1 MSYCINSHCQN
12 PQNLDRATVCKNCES
27 NLLLKGRYRVFHTLG
42 QSLTCRTFLAVDE
55 DQPSAPRCVIQQFC
69 QTTAVTDG
77 STQLNRTF
85 RGSVSVLDE
94 LGKHPQIPKL
104 LASFE
109 VEGCQYLVQ
118 EYIEGRNLADRL
130 SEKGVLKEIQIW
142 YLLSELLPVLQLVH
156 DNQLIHQDIKP
167 SNIIHRKT
175 APTSAALAQ
184 KEHLHPW
191 DDRSGLVL
199 VDFGAAIPA
208 NSGPHKTETVTG
220 SAEYAA
226 PEQIKGKAIKSSDIY
241 SLGVTCIHLLTGM
254 SPFDLFDIQAESWA
268 WRHYLKVPVSAR
280 LGRILDQMVE
290 REPSK
295 RYRSIEAILKDM
307 KYGPTPIEAIVSKP
321 QWTLALWG
329 GAAVALLSA
338 VLGSGLPSPAPQAF
352 SSGEPVSSIPEI
364 RFDPPPMQ
372 NFSAEASQS
381 GPAVRTLA
389 DQDNNPV
396 WAVAVTPNG
405 RVIVSGN
412 NDGTIHLLHK
422 RHGKILKVLGGHL
435 GPVWSVAVSRD
446 GRTIASG
453 GADGTIKL
461 WNLYSGKLIR
471 TLDGHQDGVFSVVF
485 SPDGQSLASVGKD
498 KTLKLWQVEGGVELE
513 TFKGLSDEVQSVAFS
528 PDKETLATGNS
539 DGTVKLWNC
548 QTGQLKQTLI
558 GHSEAVWT
566 LAISPDG
573 QTLASGSWDKTV
585 KLWDIS
591 NNIKTNTEFPESK
604 GSLLGTFPDSANEIE
619 SPNVIGQINPNN
631 ESGQPNGSLL
641 RTLTGHSDKVKSLA
655 FSPDGA
661 RLASADL
668 SGTIKLWQTNTGE
681 IEGTL
686 KGHSTWVELAFN
698 PQDKTLIS
706 GSFDDTVKVWRL
718 SP

>member
-1 MSYCINSHCQN
+1 MSYCTNPNCQI
-12 PQNLDRATVCKNCES
+12 PENLDRATVCKSCES

-55 DQPSAPRCVIQQFC
+55 DQPSQPRCVIQQFC
-69 QTTAVTDG
+69 APAAVADG
-77 STQLNRTF
+77 GTQQNRTF
-85 RGSVSVLDE
+85 RGSASVLDE

-130 SEKGVLKEIQIW
+130 SEKGVVKEIQIW
-142 YLLSELLPVLQLVH
+142 YLLSELLPVLQFVH
-156 DNQLIHQDIKP
+156 ENQLIHRDIKP

-175 APTSAALAQ
+175 PQASPALAG
-184 KEHLHPW
+184 KDDLHGVSQESA
-191 DDRSGLVL
+191 SGLVL

-208 NSGPHKTETVTG
+208 NSGPLKTETVTG

-226 PEQIKGKAIKSSDIY
+226 PEQIKGQAIKSSDIY

-254 SPFDLFDIQAESWA
+254 SPFDLFDIKTESWT
-268 WRHYLKVPVSAR
+268 WRDYLKVPVSAR
-280 LGRILDQMVE
+280 LGRILDKMVQ

-295 RYRSIEAILKDM
+295 RYRSTEAILTDM
-307 KYGPTPIEAIVSKP
+307 KYGPAPVDVILSKP
-321 QWTLALWG
+321 KWTLAMW
-329 GAAVALLSA
+329 AASTVALLS
-338 VLGSGLPSPAPQAF
+338 VVVGVRLPSPAPQAF
-352 SSGEPVSSIPEI
+352 TSSDPVSTIPEI
-364 RFDPPPMQ
+364 RFNPPPMQ
-372 NFSAEASQS
+372 DFRGEESQS

-389 DQDNNPV
+389 DQDKNPV
-396 WAVAVTPNG
+396 WAVAVAPSG

-422 RHGKILKVLGGHL
+422 RHGKLLKVLAGHL
-435 GPVWSVAVSRD
+435 GPVWSVAVSPD

-453 GADGTIKL
+453 GVDGTIKL
-461 WNLYSGKLIR
+461 WNFYSGRLIR
-471 TLDGHQDGVFSVVF
+471 TLDGHKNGVFSVVF
-485 SPDGQSLASVGKD
+485 SPDSQTVASVGKD
-498 KTLKLWQVEGGVELE
+498 KTLKLWQVQGGAELE
-513 TFKGLSDEVQSVAFS
+513 TLKRVFDEVQSVAFS
-528 PDKETLATGNS
+528 PDRETLAIGSSDGKINLWNWQTGELKETL
-539 DGTVKLWNC
+539 W
-548 QTGQLKQTLI
+548 
-558 GHSEAVWT
+558 GHSAAVWS

-591 NNIKTNTEFPESK
+591 
-604 GSLLGTFPDSANEIE
+604 
-619 SPNVIGQINPNN
+619 PNN
-631 ESGQPNGSLL
+631 QSRQPNGSLL
-641 RTLTGHSDKVKSLA
+641 RTLIGHSDKVKSLA
-655 FSPDGA
+655 FSPDGDK
-661 RLASADL
+661 LASADL
-668 SGTIKLWQTNTGE
+668 SGTIKLWRMSPGDRWQMSPADTV
-681 IEGTL
+681 GTL

-706 GSFDDTVKVWRL
+706 GSFDDTIKVWRL

>member
-1 MSYCINSHCQN
+1 MSYCTNPNSQN
-12 PQNLDRATVCKNCES
+12 PQNLDRATVCKSCES

-55 DQPSAPRCVIQQFC
+55 DQPSHPRCVIQQFC
-69 QTTAVTDG
+69 GSAAAADG
-77 STQLNRTF
+77 GTHQNRAF
-85 RGSVSVLDE
+85 GGSASVLDE

-130 SEKGVLKEIQIW
+130 SEKGVVKEIQIW
-142 YLLSELLPVLQLVH
+142 YLLSELLPVLQFVH
-156 DNQLIHQDIKP
+156 ENQLIHGDIKP

-175 APTSAALAQ
+175 PQASPALAG
-184 KEHLHPW
+184 KEDLHPL
-191 DDRSGLVL
+191 SQESAGLVL

-208 NSGPHKTETVTG
+208 NSGPLKTKTVTG

-226 PEQIKGKAIKSSDIY
+226 PEQIKGQAIKSSDIY

-254 SPFDLFDIQAESWA
+254 SPFDLFDIKAESWA
-268 WRHYLKVPVSAR
+268 WRHYLKVPVSGR
-280 LGRILDQMVE
+280 LGRILDKMVQ

-295 RYRSIEAILKDM
+295 RYRSTEAILTDM
-307 KYGPTPIEAIVSKP
+307 KYGPAPVDVILSKP
-321 QWTLALWG
+321 KWTLAMWG
-329 GAAVALLSA
+329 GATVALLSV
-338 VLGSGLPSPAPQAF
+338 VLGSRLPSPEPQAF
-352 SSGEPVSSIPEI
+352 TSSEPVSTIPEI
-364 RFDPPPMQ
+364 RFNPPPMQ
-372 NFSAEASQS
+372 DFSSGGESQS

-389 DQDNNPV
+389 DQHKNPV
-396 WAVAVTPNG
+396 WAVAVAPQG

-422 RHGKILKVLGGHL
+422 RHGKLLKVLTGHL
-435 GPVWSVAVSRD
+435 GPVWSVAVSPD

-453 GADGTIKL
+453 SADGTIKL
-461 WNLYSGKLIR
+461 WNFYSGKLIR
-471 TLDGHQDGVFSVVF
+471 TLDGHTDGVFSVVF
-485 SPDGQSLASVGKD
+485 SPDSQTVASVGKD
-498 KTLKLWQVEGGVELE
+498 KTLKLWEVQGGAELE
-513 TFKGLSDEVQSVAFS
+513 TLKRVFDEVQSVAFS
-528 PDKETLATGNS
+528 PDRETLAIGSSDGKINLWNWQTGELKETL
-539 DGTVKLWNC
+539 W
-548 QTGQLKQTLI
+548 
-558 GHSEAVWT
+558 GHSEGVWS

-591 NNIKTNTEFPESK
+591 TNNQFRQ
-604 GSLLGTFPDSANEIE
+604 A
-619 SPNVIGQINPNN
+619 
-631 ESGQPNGSLL
+631 NGSLL
-641 RTLTGHSDKVKSLA
+641 RTLIGHSDKVKSLA
-655 FSPDGA
+655 FSPDGDK
-661 RLASADL
+661 LASADL
-668 SGTIKLWQTNTGE
+668 SGTIKLWRMSSGD
-681 IEGTL
+681 IAGTL

-706 GSFDDTVKVWRL
+706 GSFDDTIKVWRL

>member
-1 MSYCINSHCQN
+1 MSYCINPYCQN
-12 PQNLDRATVCKNCES
+12 PQNLDRATACKSCES

-42 QSLTCRTFLAVDE
+42 QSLACRTFLAVDE

-69 QTTAVTDG
+69 ASWAADG
-77 STQLNRTF
+77 QNQQNRTF
-85 RGSVSVLDE
+85 RGSASILDE

-109 VEGCQYLVQ
+109 LEGCQYLVQ
-118 EYIEGRNLADRL
+118 EYIPGRNLADRL
-130 SEKGVLKEIQIW
+130 SEKGVLKEIHIW
-142 YLLSELLPVLQLVH
+142 YLLSELLPVLEFVH

-175 APTSAALAQ
+175 PQTSAALAQ
-184 KEHLHPW
+184 KEHLHSW
-191 DDRSGLVL
+191 DEQSGLVL

-226 PEQIKGKAIKSSDIY
+226 PEQIKGQAIKSSDIY

-254 SPFDLFDIQAESWA
+254 SPFDLFDIKADSWA

-280 LGRILDQMVE
+280 LGRILDKMVE

-295 RYRSIEAILKDM
+295 RYRSTEAILKDM
-307 KYGPTPIEAIVSKP
+307 KYGPAPVEVILSKP
-321 QWTLALWG
+321 KWTLALWG
-329 GAAVALLSA
+329 GAAVALLSV
-338 VLGSGLPSPAPQAF
+338 VLGSRLPSPGTPAF
-352 SSGEPVSSIPEI
+352 TSGEPVSSIPEI

-372 NFSAEASQS
+372 DFSAEASQS

-389 DQDNNPV
+389 DQDKNPV
-396 WAVAVTPNG
+396 WAVAVAPNG

-435 GPVWSVAVSRD
+435 GPVWSVAVSPD

-453 GADGTIKL
+453 GVDGTIKL
-461 WNLYSGKLIR
+461 WNFYSGKLIR
-471 TLDGHQDGVFSVVF
+471 TWDGNQEGVFSVVF
-485 SPDGQSLASVGKD
+485 SPDGRAVASVGKD
-498 KTLKLWQVEGGVELE
+498 NTLKLWQVEGGAELE
-513 TFKGLSDEVQSVAFS
+513 NLKGIPDAVHSVAFS
-528 PDKETLATGNS
+528 PYKDILFTGNG
-539 DGTVKLWNC
+539 DGTIKMWNWK
-548 QTGQLKQTLI
+548 TG
-558 GHSEAVWT
+558 
-566 LAISPDG
+566 
-573 QTLASGSWDKTV
+573 
-585 KLWDIS
+585 
-591 NNIKTNTEFPESK
+591 EFQ
-604 GSLLGTFPDSANEIE
+604 A
-619 SPNVIGQINPNN
+619 
-631 ESGQPNGSLL
+631 
-641 RTLTGHSDKVKSLA
+641 TLTGHVDAVSALTVSPDGTILGSGGWDNTVRIWNIRTNHGPQPSGEVTFTGHADRVQSLA
-655 FSPDGA
+655 FSPDGET
-661 RLASADL
+661 LASGDL
-668 SGTIKLWQTNTGE
+668 SGTIKLWRMDGGE
-681 IEGTL
+681 PGTL

-706 GSFDDTVKVWRL
+706 GSFDDTIKVWRL

>member
-1 MSYCINSHCQN
+1 M
-12 PQNLDRATVCKNCES
+12 
-27 NLLLKGRYRVFHTLG
+27 LLKGRYRVFHTLG
-42 QSLTCRTFLAVDE
+42 QSLACRTFLAVDE

-69 QTTAVTDG
+69 QATAVADG

-85 RGSVSVLDE
+85 RGSVSVLDK

-118 EYIEGRNLADRL
+118 EYIEGHNLADRL
-130 SEKGVLKEIQIW
+130 SEKGLLKEIQIW

-175 APTSAALAQ
+175 PQISALAQ

-254 SPFDLFDIQAESWA
+254 SPFDLFDIKADSWA

-280 LGRILDQMVE
+280 LGRILDQMVQ

-295 RYRSIEAILKDM
+295 RYRSTEAILTDM
-307 KYGPTPIEAIVSKP
+307 KYGPTPIDVIVSKP
-321 QWTLALWG
+321 QWTFALWG

-352 SSGEPVSSIPEI
+352 TSGEPVSSIPEI

-372 NFSAEASQS
+372 NFSAETSQS

-389 DQDNNPV
+389 DQAKNPV

-412 NDGTIHLLHK
+412 NDGTIRLLHK
-422 RHGKILKVLGGHL
+422 RHGKVLKVLGGHL

-446 GRTIASG
+446 GRMIASG

-471 TLDGHQDGVFSVVF
+471 TLDGHQDGVFSVVL
-485 SPDGQSLASVGKD
+485 SPDGQTLASVGKD

-585 KLWDIS
+585 KLWDIR
-591 NNIKTNTEFPESK
+591 TNSEFQQPR
-604 GSLLGTFPDSANEIE
+604 GSLLGAFPDSADEIE
-619 SPNVIGQINPNN
+619 SPNFSGQMNPNN
-631 ESGQPNGSLL
+631 ESRQPNGSLL

-698 PQDKTLIS
+698 PEDKTLVS
-706 GSFDDTVKVWRL
+706 GSFDDTIKVWRL

>member
-1 MSYCINSHCQN
+1 MSYCINPHCQN
-12 PQNLDRATVCKNCES
+12 PQNLDRATACKSCES
-27 NLLLKGRYRVFHTLG
+27 SLLLKGRYRVFHTLG
-42 QSLTCRTFLAVDE
+42 QSLAGGTFLAVDE
-55 DQPSAPRCVIQQFC
+55 DQPSKPRCVIQQFC
-69 QTTAVTDG
+69 GVSCVADG
-77 STQLNRTF
+77 GTEPGRTF
-85 RGSVSVLDE
+85 RGSTDVLDL

-118 EYIEGRNLADRL
+118 EYIEGCNLADRL
-130 SEKGVLKEIQIW
+130 SEKGVLKEIHIW
-142 YLLSELLPVLQLVH
+142 YLLSELLPVLQLIH
-156 DNQLIHQDIKP
+156 DNQLIHRDIKP

-175 APTSAALAQ
+175 APTSAIAVEEQ
-184 KEHLHPW
+184 LHPW
-191 DDRSGLVL
+191 NDESGLVL

-208 NSGPHKTETVTG
+208 DSGPRKSETVTG

-226 PEQIKGKAIKSSDIY
+226 PEQIKGQAIKSSDIY

-254 SPFDLFDIQAESWA
+254 SPFDLFDIKADSWA

-280 LGRILDQMVE
+280 LGRILDKMVQ
-290 REPSK
+290 REPSQ

-307 KYGPTPIEAIVSKP
+307 KYGPTPIEALVSKP
-321 QWTLALWG
+321 KWTLGLWG
-329 GAAVALLSA
+329 GATVALLSV
-338 VLGSGLPSPAPQAF
+338 VLGVRLPSTVPQAF
-352 SSGEPVSSIPEI
+352 TSSEPASSIPEI
-364 RFDPPPMQ
+364 RFNPPPMQ
-372 NFSAEASQS
+372 DFSSEASQQ

-389 DQDNNPV
+389 EQDKNPV
-396 WAVAVTPNG
+396 WAIAVTPNG

-422 RHGKILKVLGGHL
+422 RHGKVLKVLGGHL

-485 SPDGQSLASVGKD
+485 SPDGQALASVGKD
-498 KTLKLWQVEGGVELE
+498 KTLKLWQVEGGVELK
-513 TFKGLSDEVQSVAFS
+513 TLSGISDEVESVAFS

-548 QTGQLKQTLI
+548 QTGQLKQTFI

-591 NNIKTNTEFPESK
+591 TNSEFQQPR
-604 GSLLGTFPDSANEIE
+604 GSLLGAFPDSADEIE
-619 SPNVIGQINPNN
+619 SPNFSGQINPNN
-631 ESGQPNGSLL
+631 ESRQPNGSLL

-698 PQDKTLIS
+698 PEDKTLIS
-706 GSFDDTVKVWRL
+706 GSFDDTIKVWRL